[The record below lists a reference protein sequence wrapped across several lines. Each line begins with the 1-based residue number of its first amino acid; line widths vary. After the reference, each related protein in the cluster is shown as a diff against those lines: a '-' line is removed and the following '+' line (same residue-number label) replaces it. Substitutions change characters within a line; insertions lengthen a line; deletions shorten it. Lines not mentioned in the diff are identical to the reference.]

1 MLEIKENSQAIEFC
15 QYYIGTDKTEI
26 KFNLE
31 SIDIYE
37 NEGEFLINYNT
48 DTRRLVVNEDS
59 NFTVVNINQLVLFSL
74 YQQEKTVFEKKY
86 NLAEILRYLD
96 TKQIVSNDN
105 LMYFIRERNEY
116 LEFVMK
122 ITVLLSEFNKKQ
134 LLDIKLKTLLAI
146 HNRIEQIEIEKYD
159 RGSKKE
165 TKETEDRKKRA
176 NTVYALLV
184 LDPSTVSP
192 LQKPIVYE
200 EKKEIPKP
208 KIRYPTAEK
217 AAEEAAKQKATPEFE
232 FQAKLDCCLQ

>member
-26 KFNLE
+26 KFTLE
-31 SIDIYE
+31 SLDIYQ

-105 LMYFIRERNEY
+105 LMYFIKERNEY

-159 RGSKKE
+159 RGSKKV
-165 TKETEDRKKRA
+165 TKEAEDRKKRA
-176 NTVYALLV
+176 NTVYTLLV

-192 LQKPIVYE
+192 LQKPIIE
-200 EKKEIPKP
+200 EVKKEIPKP
-208 KIRYPTAEK
+208 KVMYPTAEK
-217 AAEEAAKQKATPEFE
+217 AAEEAAKQKSTPEFE

>member
-26 KFNLE
+26 KFTLE
-31 SIDIYE
+31 ELEIYE
-37 NEGEFLINYNT
+37 DEGDFLINYNT
-48 DTRRLVVNEDS
+48 DTRRLVLDEES

-74 YQQEKTVFEKKY
+74 YQQEKIVFEKKY

-105 LMYFIRERNEY
+105 LTYYIREKNDY

-159 RGSKKE
+159 RANKKV
-165 TKETEDRKKRA
+165 TKYSEDRKKCA
-176 NTVYALLV
+176 NTVYTLLV

-192 LQKPIVYE
+192 LQKPIIE
-200 EKKEIPKP
+200 EVKKEIPKP
-208 KIRYPTAEK
+208 RVTYPTPEK
-217 AAEEAAKQKATPEFE
+217 AAEEAAKQKPTPEFE